1 MKTEQLILKKL
12 EKIEKEV
19 EEIKNNMP
27 DKDMFL
33 TSEEEVLLKESY
45 ENEKKGK
52 LISSE
57 DLRKE
62 IGIWL
67 FL

>member
-62 IGIWL
+62 IGI
-67 FL
+67 

>member
-1 MKTEQLILKKL
+1 MNAEVQLIMHELDLIKKEL
-12 EKIEKEV
+12 SS
-19 EEIKNNMP
+19 IKDSMP

-33 TSEEEVLLKESY
+33 TAEESLLLKKSY

-52 LISSE
+52 LKSSK

-62 IGIWL
+62 LGI
-67 FL
+67 

>member
-1 MKTEQLILKKL
+1 METEQLILKKL

-19 EEIKNNMP
+19 GEIRENMP

-33 TSEEEVLLKESY
+33 TSEEELLLEESY
-45 ENEKKGK
+45 ENEKKGN

-57 DLRKE
+57 ELRKE
-62 IGIWL
+62 LGI
-67 FL
+67 